1 MVAETYK
8 DKLHTGL
15 ENFDKKNNKVSI
27 KLKPGFDNSK
37 IVFEIIVNIHVLYHY
52 YMQYFMRSKLLCFG
66 NKRLF

>member
-27 KLKPGFDNSK
+27 KLKPGFNNSK
-37 IVFEIIVNIHVLYHY
+37 IVFEIIINIHALYHY
-52 YMQYFMRSKLLCFG
+52 YMQYFMRFQIA
-66 NKRLF
+66 LFW